1 MKNRTPNDKPLTV
14 IFTGNGN
21 VSKGAQEVFHNIGIE
36 MVKPEN
42 LKKMQELGDPSKIYG
57 TVIEAKHHLR
67 NRKTGKFN
75 WNDLAKNPKDYESN
89 FAEKY
94 APYCSILINGIVWL
108 PGQPRLLTNENLK
121 NLPNLLAVSDVS
133 ADKDG
138 SLEFMTTCTTLDKPF
153 KFFDTDKMEHT
164 DDMMTQNNEAKQG
177 FVYCSVDNMPTQV
190 AKEATSWF
198 GDGLLPLMPS
208 ILAASDT
215 QKNFDQLRAAGVKQE
230 ILQAIITSDGK
241 LTPRFEYI
249 EKLRT
254 ENDLKNKDKSALV
267 LGAGMVTGPLVE
279 YLDGLGV
286 KLTLAS
292 AKLDEIDALID
303 RCQAKNASGVT
314 IDLREWWEKSR
325 DIYYNIL
332 QCLIYS

>member
-1 MKNRTPNDKPLTV
+1 
-14 IFTGNGN
+14 
-21 VSKGAQEVFHNIGIE
+21 
-36 MVKPEN
+36 
-42 LKKMQELGDPSKIYG
+42 
-57 TVIEAKHHLR
+57 
-67 NRKTGKFN
+67 
-75 WNDLAKNPKDYESN
+75 
-89 FAEKY
+89 
-94 APYCSILINGIVWL
+94 
-108 PGQPRLLTNENLK
+108 
-121 NLPNLLAVSDVS
+121 
-133 ADKDG
+133 
-138 SLEFMTTCTTLDKPF
+138 
-153 KFFDTDKMEHT
+153 
-164 DDMMTQNNEAKQG
+164 
-177 FVYCSVDNMPTQV
+177 MPTQV

-254 ENDLKNKDKSALV
+254 ENDLKNKDNSALV

-314 IDLREWWEKSR
+314 IDLRG
-325 DIYYNIL
+325 
-332 QCLIYS
+332 